1 MTDQGSSSVEFL
13 LVLPAVLLLL
23 AVVVETGGL
32 VRSHLLALTA
42 AREGARVAAMAS
54 DADAAL
60 NAARSRLGAL
70 SDSARIRIDRQWV
83 PGGTA
88 TVEVEVRHP
97 LFALAG
103 GGLPVDIRARA
114 ASIVER

>member
-1 MTDQGSSSVEFL
+1 MEFL

-32 VRSHLLALTA
+32 VRSHLVALTA

-54 DADAAL
+54 DADAAID
-60 NAARSRLGAL
+60 ATRSMLGAL
-70 SDSARIRIDRQWV
+70 AESARIRIDRQWA

-97 LFALAG
+97 LLAAT
-103 GGLPVDIRARA
+103 GLSYPVEVRARA
-114 ASIVER
+114 TTVVER

>member
-1 MTDQGSSSVEFL
+1 MEFL

-23 AVVVETGGL
+23 GVVIETGGL
-32 VRSHLLALTA
+32 VRSHLLALSA

-60 NAARSRLGAL
+60 ETTRSVLGAL

-88 TVEVEVRHP
+88 TVEVEIRHP
-97 LFALAG
+97 LLAATG
-103 GGLPVDIRARA
+103 MHLPIDVRARA
-114 ASIVER
+114 STVVER

>member
-1 MTDQGSSSVEFL
+1 MDRGSSSVEFL

-60 NAARSRLGAL
+60 DATRSSLGTLAE
-70 SDSARIRIDRQWV
+70 SARIRIDRQWV

-97 LFALAG
+97 LFASTG
-103 GGLPVDIRARA
+103 IRIPVDVKAQ
-114 ASIVER
+114 ASAVVER

>member
-1 MTDQGSSSVEFL
+1 MEFL

-23 AVVVETGGL
+23 GVVIETGGL
-32 VRSHLLALTA
+32 VRSHLLALSA

-60 NAARSRLGAL
+60 ETTRSALGAL

-88 TVEVEVRHP
+88 TVEVEIRHP
-97 LFALAG
+97 LFAATG
-103 GGLPVDIRARA
+103 MRLPIDVRARA
-114 ASIVER
+114 STVVER